1 MECEVIGNLI
11 RTIQEKRIELLKQ
24 NRMLPNMII
33 MDRANQ
39 VLLNMH
45 FINKVGTVNKYNI
58 WNENIN

>member
-11 RTIQEKRIELLKQ
+11 RTIQEKRIEFLKQ